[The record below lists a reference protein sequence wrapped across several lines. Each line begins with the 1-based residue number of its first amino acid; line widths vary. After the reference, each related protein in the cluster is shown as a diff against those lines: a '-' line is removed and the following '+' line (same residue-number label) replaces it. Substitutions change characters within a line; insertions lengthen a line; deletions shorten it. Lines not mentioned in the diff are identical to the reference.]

1 MASYLRL
8 MLPFA
13 AAVVAASVLSIA
25 PPASAAG
32 FTIGAGEAAGAN
44 ATGTPPVVRH
54 RTSQRIRLATL
65 RDHRRDRYVRPI
77 RNDMDCSGAWCRRQ
91 FVLMIG
97 IAY

>member
-8 MLPFA
+8 ILPFA
-13 AAVVAASVLSIA
+13 AAVAAASVLSIA

-32 FTIGAGEAAGAN
+32 VTIGAGETASAN
-44 ATGTPPVVRH
+44 ATGRPADVRH
-54 RTSQRIRLATL
+54 RTSQRIRLAAS
-65 RDHRRDRYVRPI
+65 REHRRDRYVRAI
-77 RNDMDCSGAWCRRQ
+77 RNNLDCSAAWCGRQ

>member
-8 MLPFA
+8 ILPFA
-13 AAVVAASVLSIA
+13 VAVAAVSVLPIA

-32 FTIGAGEAAGAN
+32 FTIGAGEAASAS
-44 ATGTPPVVRH
+44 ATVARPEVRY
-54 RTSQRIRLATL
+54 RTSQRIRFAAS
-65 RDHRRDRYVRPI
+65 RDRYVRPI

>member
-8 MLPFA
+8 ILPFA
-13 AAVVAASVLSIA
+13 AAVAAASVLSTA

-32 FTIGAGEAAGAN
+32 FTIGAGEAANAN
-44 ATGTPPVVRH
+44 ATGARPDVRH
-54 RTSQRIRLATL
+54 RTSQRIRFAAA
-65 RDHRRDRYVRPI
+65 RDYRRDRYVHPV
-77 RNDMDCSGAWCRRQ
+77 RNDMDCSDAWCRRQ